1 MTSILPHLKQEDSPI
16 ACPLSIAKT
25 WISEWLNQ
33 NQLYFLDHSHLRG
46 IDASPVLALHEMS
59 DSFPL
64 AWDRLSYGAKPKSAA
79 SIHSHLRGIDGMSLV
94 PKKVSVDSF
103 PLAWDR
109 H

>member
-1 MTSILPHLKQEDSPI
+1 M

-25 WISEWLNQ
+25 WISEWFNQ
-33 NQLYFLDHSHLRG
+33 NQLYFLNHSHLRG
-46 IDASPVLALHEMS
+46 IDASPMLALQETS

-64 AWDRLSYGAKPKSAA
+64 AWDRL
-79 SIHSHLRGIDGMSLV
+79 HIDCYRMAGT
-94 PKKVSVDSF
+94 DSF

>member
-64 AWDRLSYGAKPKSAA
+64 AWDRRY
-79 SIHSHLRGIDGMSLV
+79 
-94 PKKVSVDSF
+94 VSRTEKGFSRFIPTCVG
-103 PLAWDR
+103 
-109 H
+109 